1 MSTTTTFPDTAAAH
15 DARPVTH
22 HGRTAPKVL
31 PPARGIPL
39 SRIVAVELRK
49 SIDTR
54 AGFWLLASIGAA
66 ALLTTG
72 AVIAWAPRAELTYSQ
87 FVLAIG
93 MPMTVI
99 LPIIAALSVTSEWTQ
114 RTGLATFTLV
124 PHRGRVLLG
133 KAAGSLLV
141 ALVSTV
147 VAFAVAA
154 VGNVVAGQLAGITPV
169 WDGDATSMAA
179 FAGGLELL
187 LLTGFMLGTLI
198 RASAGAV
205 VAYMVYAFV
214 LPGVLT
220 LLAMYQAWFHDLRP
234 WVDAKLTQSALMQ
247 GGLTGDQWTHL
258 VVTSVV
264 WLVVPL
270 VVGVVRVLRAEV
282 K

>member
-1 MSTTTTFPDTAAAH
+1 MSTTTTFPDTAAAP

-22 HGRTAPKVL
+22 YERTAPMVL
-31 PPARGIPL
+31 PPARRIPL

-49 SIDTR
+49 SFDTR

-147 VAFAVAA
+147 VAFAV
-154 VGNVVAGQLAGITPV
+154 
-169 WDGDATSMAA
+169 
-179 FAGGLELL
+179 
-187 LLTGFMLGTLI
+187 
-198 RASAGAV
+198 

-220 LLAMYQAWFHDLRP
+220 LLALYQAWFDDLRP

-247 GGLTGDQWTHL
+247 GGLTGDQWQHL